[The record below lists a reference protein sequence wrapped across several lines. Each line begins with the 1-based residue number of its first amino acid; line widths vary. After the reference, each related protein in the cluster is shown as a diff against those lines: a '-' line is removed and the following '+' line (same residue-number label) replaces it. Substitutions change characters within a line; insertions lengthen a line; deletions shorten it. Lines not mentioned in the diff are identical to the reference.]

1 MIFQNYYEEKMII
14 WKGKGIMIV
23 LYFIVTVIVMAMLNR
38 LVIEMPSAPME
49 AFMGMVLIL
58 TGIWAKLTAD
68 DYYIDKEGRKKYL
81 DIENSLF
88 FIKMSMWGL
97 ILPSIGFGLI
107 IYGITSGN

>member
-1 MIFQNYYEEKMII
+1 MII
-14 WKGKGIMIV
+14 WKGKGIMII
-23 LYFIVTVIVMAMLNR
+23 LYFIVTVIVMAILNR
-38 LVIEMPSAPME
+38 LAIETFEMPSAPME

-58 TGIWAKLTAD
+58 TGIWTKLTAD